1 MVGAKSAGKEKI
13 TENSLSQ
20 YESSP
25 PSCIYHLF
33 YQIRNKTWQLNR
45 ILLL

>member
-25 PSCIYHLF
+25 LHVFIIYLP
-33 YQIRNKTWQLNR
+33 N
-45 ILLL
+45 

>member
-33 YQIRNKTWQLNR
+33 PKLETKHGN
-45 ILLL
+45 